1 MIKKG
6 WKSNQNGNA
15 GKDGSMHRDGV
26 RLRFLDRGFGSQNWR
41 YCYWLKIKVKGWNTI
56 KLQFQL
62 HASLK
67 NGLFLFMITIQNMW
81 EVKLLFWL
89 YFKSLTFKLFDKI
102 NNGEQYNTKNIGRN
116 CLLTIYFESEGNLIV
131 FLFKIY
137 LVMVTKCPVYFFF
150 FETLDLMLFEVKR
163 EEGVKKVAK

>member
-1 MIKKG
+1 
-6 WKSNQNGNA
+6 
-15 GKDGSMHRDGV
+15 
-26 RLRFLDRGFGSQNWR
+26 
-41 YCYWLKIKVKGWNTI
+41 
-56 KLQFQL
+56 
-62 HASLK
+62 
-67 NGLFLFMITIQNMW
+67 
-81 EVKLLFWL
+81 L